1 MLLAPHHLSSFFT
14 SSAFLCMHCCRRKH
28 YQRRTDSTVKVT
40 VRGEEGKG
48 DLEGFKKKLI
58 ERAKEVQVKR
68 EKHEED
74 VRPYLCLIS

>member
-1 MLLAPHHLSSFFT
+1 M
-14 SSAFLCMHCCRRKH
+14 
-28 YQRRTDSTVKVT
+28 KVT

-58 ERAKEVQVKR
+58 ERAKVVQAKR